1 MDIPLE
7 VGKAIYRTAIDRN
20 AHDAEGVAWWSGVV
34 AEVADVIRADN
45 VSAAAQVI
53 LWWHADWTEVGDT
66 ARAAASR
73 IRRAARN
80 LKVRL
85 VMLE

>member
-7 VGKAIYRTAIDRN
+7 VGKAIYRTAIDRK
-20 AHDAEGVAWWSGVV
+20 AHDAEGVAWWAGVV
-34 AEVADVIRADN
+34 AEVAAVIRADN

-85 VMLE
+85 VTQE